1 MWPLGNVATKLL
13 MERAKQEFANDDMT
27 ISMLLSAVAVETE
40 MAHLFFK
47 WRGIDSGKVLANQ
60 TAADKAQWENDWA
73 NMRSIGKR
81 LDELSRLLI
90 GKPFDEFARSNKK
103 LLESALTGYKP
114 AKSIKGY
121 LQEQFFDKRN
131 DIAHYGKVDF
141 QEADGEQS
149 LSLATALLNLLH
161 AMDAKRYDLTFS
173 TK

>member
-1 MWPLGNVATKLL
+1 MWPLGNIATKLL
-13 MERAKQEFANDDMT
+13 IERAKQEFANDDMT
-27 ISMLLSAVAVETE
+27 LSMLLGAVAVETE

-60 TAADKAQWENDWA
+60 TAADKSQWENDWA

-90 GKPFDEFARSNKK
+90 GKPFDEFARSNKN
-103 LLESALTGYKP
+103 LVQSALTDYKT
-114 AKSIKGY
+114 ATSIKDY

-131 DIAHYGKVDF
+131 DIAHYGKIDF
-141 QEADGEQS
+141 QEADGKQS

-161 AMDAKRYDLTFS
+161 AMDAKRYDLTFP